1 MENEVQKFYGN
12 RLRVRSCGI
21 CIKEDSLLM
30 VNHFGITHKDF
41 WAPPGGG
48 IQFGEH
54 ASDCLI
60 REFKEETGLS
70 IEAGKFMFACEFIQP
85 PLHAIEVFFEV
96 SLLSQHLRLGADPE
110 KGSPSIIR
118 SVKFMPWNEIEE
130 LPSDQRHGIFNHLVH
145 PAKIITLN
153 GYFKV

>member
-1 MENEVQKFYGN
+1 MGNEVQKFYGN
-12 RLRVRSCGI
+12 RLRVRACGI
-21 CIKEDSLLM
+21 CIQKDSLLM
-30 VNHFGITHKDF
+30 VNHLGISHQDF

-48 IQFGEH
+48 IQFGES
-54 ASDCLI
+54 ATDCVS

-70 IEAGKFMFACEFIQP
+70 VESGKFLFACEFILP

-96 SLLSQHLRLGADPE
+96 ALLSHELRVGDDPE
-110 KGSPSIIR
+110 QGSPSIIQ

-130 LPSDQRHGIFNHLVH
+130 LAPNQRHGIFNHLDH
-145 PAKIITLN
+145 PAKITTLS